1 MSSALWKAHTDKQEL
16 IMEKKEIIIGEF
28 KGQRKDALTTQQL
41 IALLYMANEYSAKQ
55 AAKAMAISHRTV
67 EKHINLAKEKLGG
80 KRSVLGVCIEAF
92 KRGIIAPL
100 SILLCIALAGGVATE
115 TRTTTPAQRPS
126 ISRTVRVA
134 RSDGGLYVFL

>member
-1 MSSALWKAHTDKQEL
+1 
-16 IMEKKEIIIGEF
+16 MEKNEIVIGHF
-28 KGQRKDALTTQQL
+28 KGQCSGALTTQQL

-55 AAKAMAISHRTV
+55 AAQKMAISHRTV

-100 SILLCIALAGGVATE
+100 SIMLCLVMAGGVATE
-115 TRTTTPAQRPS
+115 TRTTAPVQRPA
-126 ISRTVRVA
+126 ISRTVRSA
-134 RSDGGLYVFL
+134 RNEVNNASQLG

>member
-1 MSSALWKAHTDKQEL
+1 
-16 IMEKKEIIIGEF
+16 MEKKEIIIGEF

-67 EKHINLAKEKLGG
+67 EKHVNLAKQKLGN
-80 KRSVLGVCIEAF
+80 KRSVTGLCMEAF

-100 SILLCIALAGGVATE
+100 SVALCIALAGSAITDARGLST
-115 TRTTTPAQRPS
+115 AQRPPA
-126 ISRTVRVA
+126 SRSA
-134 RSDGGLYVFL
+134 RSARNEAGYAV